1 MQEKASEVLKPS
13 IQSTSLGIKRASL
26 HRQTAS
32 SKRRSELVWPEH
44 GWQRNCSGPLLSGW
58 PHWGA
63 VPRSIPDRW
72 LSGESGL
79 PGQEAADTENT
90 PIPGTWQPWPLASEG
105 LVHPGTKQPLSSQA
119 AHRWKGGNAFL
130 PSPPTRH
137 AGSWISWINS
147 EPPACLLVSGQTSLS
162 LDELRLIHDCAFTDN
177 SLGLLKGGL
186 PECTVAIPKPVN
198 SDIFLGLFHPA
209 KHSVL
214 SEFKKSISGP
224 SFSF

>member
-1 MQEKASEVLKPS
+1 MPDSPALANEPGGMWGESETPFQALRKRFMSVSFTVLSWVMQEKASEVLKPS

-130 PSPPTRH
+130 PSPPH
-137 AGSWISWINS
+137 
-147 EPPACLLVSGQTSLS
+147 PPCRVLDLLDKLWATLLSSRLRSDFLEFRWTAFDPWLCLHG
-162 LDELRLIHDCAFTDN
+162 
-177 SLGLLKGGL
+177 
-186 PECTVAIPKPVN
+186 
-198 SDIFLGLFHPA
+198 
-209 KHSVL
+209 
-214 SEFKKSISGP
+214 
-224 SFSF
+224 